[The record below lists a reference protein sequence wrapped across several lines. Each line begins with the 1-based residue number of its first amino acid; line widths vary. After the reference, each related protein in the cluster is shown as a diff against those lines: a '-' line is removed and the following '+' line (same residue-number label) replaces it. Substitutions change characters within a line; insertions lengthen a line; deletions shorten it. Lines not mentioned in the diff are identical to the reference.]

1 MNIRPVEGNS
11 RRVSSI
17 CPSSSAPSC
26 PQEKPKREI
35 LRRRIRQLL
44 HTLLNAPFP
53 VLQGQIYHIGFPG
66 GQPPR
71 CLAAADLQAQPQ
83 HHPALSDLGVT
94 R

>member
-1 MNIRPVEGNS
+1 MQVV
-11 RRVSSI
+11 RRSI
-17 CPSSSAPSC
+17 C
-26 PQEKPKREI
+26 QV
-35 LRRRIRQLL
+35 L
-44 HTLLNAPFP
+44 HTLLNAPFA
-53 VLQGQIYHIGFPG
+53 VFQREIYHIGFPG

>member
-26 PQEKPKREI
+26 PQEKPKR
-35 LRRRIRQLL
+35 RVRQLL

-53 VLQGQIYHIGFPG
+53 VLQSQIYHIGFSG
-66 GQPPR
+66 GQPPHR
-71 CLAAADLQAQPQ
+71 LAAADLQAQPQ
-83 HHPALSDLGVT
+83 HHPALADLGVT